1 MEEFEEVLLIDEDGN
16 EVVFEHILTFN
27 YEGKKYGALVPK
39 EQADDDESEIVF
51 LQIEHDDEGDVYLPV
66 ENEVLLEE
74 LFDEFNDLM
83 DELYED
89 DDE

>member
-27 YEGKKYGALVPK
+27 YEGKKYGALAPK

>member
-1 MEEFEEVLLIDEDGN
+1 MEEFEEVLLIDEEGN

-27 YEGKKYGALVPK
+27 YEGKKFGALTPK
-39 EQADDDESEIVF
+39 DQSEEDESEIVF

-66 ENEVLLEE
+66 ENEVLLDE
-74 LFDEFNDLM
+74 LFDEFNELM

-89 DDE
+89 DEE